1 MKARY
6 QHISNQKCKTWTR
19 IFFILVP
26 HNLGFSKLEVF
37 VLKGVWVHQG
47 IEAWSCGLLMSV
59 KQEAEMM
66 LAAVAR
72 IINPLITEQTSG
84 FYQTTGLRRTLSRTQ
99 WIQYFRDL

>member
-1 MKARY
+1 MQDLDKDF
-6 QHISNQKCKTWTR
+6 
-19 IFFILVP
+19 FFILVP
-26 HNLGFSKLEVF
+26 HNLRFSKLEVF
-37 VLKGVWVHQG
+37 VLKGVWVHQE

-66 LAAVAR
+66 LTAVAR

-84 FYQTTGLRRTLSRTQ
+84 FYQTIGLRRTLSRTQ